1 MPHACIID
9 AIRTS
14 IGRYGGALSSAIAD
28 DLGAIPIRTL
38 MQRNPQVDR
47 TLVTDVIYGCANQ
60 GGEDNRNVARMSAL
74 LAGLP
79 LEVPGSTVNQLCGS
93 GLDALASAAR
103 AIKAGEIAEPLLERL
118 AQTCGELV
126 RLSIVNGDRLI

>member
-1 MPHACIID
+1 
-9 AIRTS
+9 
-14 IGRYGGALSSAIAD
+14 
-28 DLGAIPIRTL
+28 